1 MLYTISVKTLK
12 QQNWQCSDASYAL
25 CTCFKSN
32 CINLPRSIFWWYTG
46 ILNRNRLWRD
56 VSEKYKSNMPQKS
69 CSFYQ
74 VYTIISTVWVV
85 LTGYIQ
91 FLIYSLFIIAY
102 KRSNKLI
109 LYSFWGRSIRSD
121 KLENCLH
128 KVVSRSYEWKFVR
141 MN

>member
-46 ILNRNRLWRD
+46 TCCD
-56 VSEKYKSNMPQKS
+56 VSEIYKSNMPQKS

-74 VYTIISTVWVV
+74 VYTHISTVWVV

-91 FLIYSLFIIAY
+91 FLIYSLYITAY
-102 KRSNKLI
+102 KRSNKLKI
-109 LYSFWGRSIRSD
+109 FVLRNKKFVLTD

-128 KVVSRSYEWKFVR
+128 KVVVVSCSYE
-141 MN
+141 